1 MSCYLELSKRQGT
14 IGITCVNHPVK
25 GRQGALV
32 SGLVEDSVAL
42 QAGLHVG
49 DIITAV
55 NDRPVHGHQ
64 DCIELI
70 DQEPDDLSFIVES
83 TQPRL
88 LTTWVSR
95 PDLPCCPCTSRHTL
109 SIPIPSLFSGPT
121 RLCLIDKAFGRL
133 GITCRNTHDGLG
145 VEISGLESDSIA
157 PEHGMCVGDTLLSV
171 NGQLCESVR
180 IDPRRPRRGR
190 RPRDSYPA
198 QYERQRS
205 PLPPPSLAP
214 QHQHAISLIDASPIL
229 ELVLTADTRPVCI
242 ETAWVGRK
250 LGVTV
255 ANHFNGQSGV
265 VVIGLESGGL
275 AAQHLSLGDV
285 ILSVNNEL
293 VGDHTR
299 AVDLLDS
306 NQGEVHL
313 LLGPPAANLDALI
326 DEASKPRRFVRPSSA
341 LLRRSS
347 QQSASLDC
355 SEFVDLCKP
364 RLTLHNVTLHEEAP
378 AERDDYDDGN

>member
-55 NDRPVHGHQ
+55 NDQPVHGHQ

-70 DQEPDDLSFIVES
+70 DQEPDDLSFIVE
-83 TQPRL
+83 R
-88 LTTWVSR
+88 
-95 PDLPCCPCTSRHTL
+95 
-109 SIPIPSLFSGPT
+109 PT

-133 GITCRNTHDGLG
+133 GMTCRNTHDGLG

-171 NGQLCESVR
+171 NGQLCES
-180 IDPRRPRRGR
+180 
-190 RPRDSYPA
+190 
-198 QYERQRS
+198 
-205 PLPPPSLAP
+205 
-214 QHQHAISLIDASPIL
+214 HQHAISLIDASPIL

-285 ILSVNNEL
+285 ILSVNNKL
-293 VGDHTR
+293 VSDHTR